1 MITRHS
7 LSYHTIRT
15 QSDQD
20 RLLFTTLKQLSNS
33 TKTKQT
39 CS

>member
-15 QSDQD
+15 QFDKV
-20 RLLFTTLKQLSNS
+20 RLLFTTLKQF
-33 TKTKQT
+33 
-39 CS
+39 